1 MGDDNYGLTEV
12 VPENTIAWW
21 GARCNYDRRSY
32 WGPGL
37 DISMHL
43 NAWHG
48 EEGDVKRLKYYW
60 SEARKDVFGAFDA
73 LLHESEYGNSIEPGV
88 HVLHE
93 DDTIKVAG
101 AARGDYFYVSAWMKT
116 LEEE

>member
-1 MGDDNYGLTEV
+1 MGDDNFGLTEV

-21 GARCNYDRRSY
+21 GARCNYDRQAY

-48 EEGDVKRLKYYW
+48 EEGDIKRLKYYW
-60 SEARKDVFGAFDA
+60 MEARKAVFGASQGCTSCMRTTPSRWPVRQEA
-73 LLHESEYGNSIEPGV
+73 
-88 HVLHE
+88 
-93 DDTIKVAG
+93 TISMCQ
-101 AARGDYFYVSAWMKT
+101 RG
-116 LEEE
+116 